1 MPVAADMHVMVV
13 DDQKAM
19 RNLVRTALN
28 ELGCREIV
36 ECADGREAF
45 ESLKANPVHLVVSDL
60 NMPVMD
66 GLALLRAIRAE
77 PNLMSIAFI
86 MLTSRGE
93 AELVKQ
99 AIALGVNN
107 YLMKPFTMAA
117 FRRKIE
123 AVFGP
128 LT

>member
-45 ESLKANPVHLVVSDL
+45 DSLKANPVHLVVSDL

-66 GLALLRAIRAE
+66 GFQFIEQVRARPGFDGVPIIVLTTQGALEDQERAR
-77 PNLMSIAFI
+77 
-86 MLTSRGE
+86 
-93 AELVKQ
+93 
-99 AIALGVNN
+99 ALGVTT
-107 YLMKPFTMAA
+107 YVTKPI
-117 FRRKIE
+117 RPNE
-123 AVFGP
+123 VVDAVNSVVGQK
-128 LT
+128 